1 MQEQLS
7 ALISAR
13 ILQAN
18 DYIFIAQG
26 HSLSQRCS
34 SKLRALTEP
43 LLFSL
48 SPEPQGVLL
57 WREKKK
63 KKSDQEQES
72 KCAVL
77 SFSNVK
83 KHDWCNILSSLATA
97 LL

>member
-18 DYIFIAQG
+18 DSIFIAQG
-26 HSLSQRCS
+26 HGLSQRGS

-57 WREKKK
+57 WRKKK

-77 SFSNVK
+77 SFSNEK
-83 KHDWCNILSSLATA
+83 KHGWCNTLSSLAAA
-97 LL
+97 L